1 MLVYCRVRNSWNHI
15 YLWPRERV
23 KHVLE
28 YGRSY
33 FLILIYILLNFFYHP
48 MTVNK
53 TCFGFENLIPF
64 TNCRKCYRRAKV
76 ALNLISKAMLTYWCS
91 HFVGA
96 PSYLALWVTASFLWF
111 QYCRYNC
118 LDMRCHNNVVSL
130 LDVWSWP
137 CPFLKMVPNSPYGVL
152 SHAILET
159 WKESE
164 RKWEWTLS
172 NTYHVFP
179 DPTHSRTECLCV
191 VT

>member
-48 MTVNK
+48 MTVFK

-111 QYCRYNC
+111 QYCRYNNC
-118 LDMRCHNNVVSL
+118 LDMIMRCHNNVVSL

-137 CPFLKMVPNSPYGVL
+137 CPFLKIYENGHQFPLWCSFTCNFRNL
-152 SHAILET
+152 
-159 WKESE
+159 E
-164 RKWEWTLS
+164 RKWKEMGVDLI
-172 NTYHVFP
+172 
-179 DPTHSRTECLCV
+179 
-191 VT
+191 